1 MTDTVQKTAT
11 APPGTATSGSATS
24 GSAASGTP
32 AVVNRTDYNALKV
45 VHTRHYLRWI
55 FGALAL
61 FLVLQFGWTL
71 VTNDR
76 YGWDVFGEYFFAP
89 AIVRGLGLTLALTA
103 VAGSLGFL
111 LGTLLALA
119 RLSKSPI
126 LNSVSWSFIWFFRSV
141 PLLVQVLIWYNLGYL
156 YPRLGLGIPFTDTYF
171 VGFDTITLISQFAAA
186 VLGLS
191 LHQAAYSAEIIR
203 GGILSVDQ
211 GQLEAAAALGLPRHV
226 RVLQI
231 ILPQAA
237 RSILPNAFNEI
248 IGLIKGTSIVSVIA
262 LGELF
267 YVAQVIYNRNQQVIP
282 LLLVAVVWYIILTTV
297 LSIGQ
302 FYVER
307 HFARGAE
314 RVLPPTPIQAARRW
328 VAEQWARLDENEAPA
343 TPVAPAPT
351 TPSTPPTPSPSTRAG
366 IDAQSESFRR

>member
-1 MTDTVQKTAT
+1 MTDTISTT
-11 APPGTATSGSATS
+11 GTAAADAAAASAT
-24 GSAASGTP
+24 P
-32 AVVNRTDYNALKV
+32 EVVNRGPGGTDYNALTV
-45 VHTRHYLRWI
+45 VHTRHYLRWA

-61 FLVLQFGWTL
+61 FVVLQFAWTL

-76 YGWDVFGEYFFAP
+76 YGWDIFAQYFFAP
-89 AIVRGLGLTLALTA
+89 AILRGLGLTLALTA

-126 LNSVSWSFIWFFRSV
+126 LNSASWSFIWFFRSV

-156 YPRLGLGIPFTDTYF
+156 YPRLGLGVPFTDTYF
-171 VGFDTITLISQFAAA
+171 VSIDTIALISQFAAA

-226 RVLQI
+226 RVLRI

-248 IGLIKGTSIVSVIA
+248 IGLLKGTSIVSVIA

-282 LLLVAVVWYIILTTV
+282 LLLVAVVWYILLTTV

-314 RVLPPTPIQAARRW
+314 RVLPPTPLQSARRW
-328 VAEQWARLDENEAPA
+328 LALQWARLDENE
-343 TPVAPAPT
+343 PT
-351 TPSTPPTPSPSTRAG
+351 HTG
-366 IDAQSESFRR
+366 IDARSESFRL

>member
-1 MTDTVQKTAT
+1 MTDTVQTDTVHK
-11 APPGTATSGSATS
+11 
-24 GSAASGTP
+24 ASP
-32 AVVNRTDYNALKV
+32 NVVNRGAHAAGTDYSALTV
-45 VHTRHYLRWI
+45 VPTRHYLRWI
-55 FGALAL
+55 FGALIL
-61 FLVLQFGWTL
+61 FVVLQFLWSL
-71 VTNDR
+71 ATNDR
-76 YGWDVFGEYFFAP
+76 YGWDVVAEYFFAP
-89 AIVRGLGLTLALTA
+89 AILRGLGLTLALTA
-103 VAGSLGFL
+103 VAGSMGFL

-156 YPRLGLGIPFTDTYF
+156 YPQLGLGIPFTDSYF
-171 VGFDTITLISQFAAA
+171 LGFDTITLISQFAAA

-211 GQLEAAAALGLPRHV
+211 GQLEAAAALGLPRHT
-226 RVLQI
+226 RVLRI

-248 IGLIKGTSIVSVIA
+248 IGLLKGTSIVSVIA

-282 LLLVAVVWYIILTTV
+282 LLLVAVLWYILLTTV

-314 RVLPPTPIQAARRW
+314 RELPPTPIQKAKRW
-328 VAEQWARLDENEAPA
+328 VADQWARLDETE
-343 TPVAPAPT
+343 
-351 TPSTPPTPSPSTRAG
+351 TPSSDSSAPSSAAPSVGTG
-366 IDAQSESFRR
+366 IDVKSESFRL

>member
-1 MTDTVQKTAT
+1 MTDTVQK
-11 APPGTATSGSATS
+11 AP
-24 GSAASGTP
+24 P
-32 AVVNRTDYNALKV
+32 AVVNRGSHRADIDYSALKV
-45 VHTRHYLRWI
+45 VHNRHYVRWI
-55 FGALAL
+55 FGALVL
-61 FLVLQFGWTL
+61 FVVLQFLWSL
-71 VTNDR
+71 ATNDR
-76 YGWDVFGEYFFAP
+76 YGWDIVAKYFFAP
-89 AIVRGLGLTLALTA
+89 AILRGLGLTLALTA
-103 VAGSLGFL
+103 VAGSIGFL

-156 YPRLGLGIPFTDTYF
+156 YPQLGLGIPFTDTYALS
-171 VGFDTITLISQFAAA
+171 FDTITLISQFAAA

-211 GQLEAAAALGLPRHV
+211 GQLEAAAALGLPRHT
-226 RVLQI
+226 RVLRI

-248 IGLIKGTSIVSVIA
+248 IGLLKGTSIVSVIA

-282 LLLVAVVWYIILTTV
+282 LLLVAVIWYIVLTTV

-314 RVLPPTPIQAARRW
+314 RVLPPTPIQKARRW
-328 VAEQWARLDENEAPA
+328 VAAQWARLDEND
-343 TPVAPAPT
+343 TPSAPAPSVGT
-351 TPSTPPTPSPSTRAG
+351 G
-366 IDAQSESFRR
+366 IDAKSESFRL

>member
-1 MTDTVQKTAT
+1 MTDTVEKTGT
-11 APPGTATSGSATS
+11 APSVSPV
-24 GSAASGTP
+24 
-32 AVVNRTDYNALKV
+32 VVNRGTDYSALTV

-55 FGALAL
+55 FGALVL
-61 FLVLQFGWTL
+61 FVVLQLAWSL

-76 YGWDVFGEYFFAP
+76 YGWDVVAKYFFAP
-89 AIVRGLGLTLALTA
+89 AILRGLGLTLALTA

-111 LGTLLALA
+111 LGTILALA

-156 YPRLGLGIPFTDTYF
+156 YPRLGLGIPFTDTYL

-211 GQLEAAAALGLPRHV
+211 GQLEASAALGLPRHV

-248 IGLIKGTSIVSVIA
+248 IGLLKGTSIVSVIA

-282 LLLVAVVWYIILTTV
+282 LLLVAVIWYILLTTV

-307 HFARGAE
+307 YFARGAE
-314 RVLPPTPIQAARRW
+314 RVLPPTPLQATRSWIA
-328 VAEQWARLDENEAPA
+328 AQWARLDENE
-343 TPVAPAPT
+343 
-351 TPSTPPTPSPSTRAG
+351 PPTPTPDTTTASTPAPAG
-366 IDAQSESFRR
+366 LDAKSESFRL

>member
-1 MTDTVQKTAT
+1 M
-11 APPGTATSGSATS
+11 
-24 GSAASGTP
+24 
-32 AVVNRTDYNALKV
+32 
-45 VHTRHYLRWI
+45 HTRHYARWI
-55 FGALAL
+55 FAALVVFVVA
-61 FLVLQFGWTL
+61 QFVWTL
-71 VTNDR
+71 FTNDK
-76 YGWDVFGEYFFAP
+76 YGWDVFAQYFFSP
-89 AIVRGLGLTLALTA
+89 GILTGLGLTLMLTA
-103 VAGSLGFL
+103 VAGSVGFI

-126 LNSVSWSFIWFFRSV
+126 LNSFSWSFIWFFRSV
-141 PLLVQVLIWYNLGYL
+141 PLLVQILIWYNLGYL
-156 YPRLGLGIPFTDTYF
+156 YPRIGLGIPFTDTF
-171 VGFDTITLISQFAAA
+171 VVGIDTVTLISQFAAA

-226 RVLQI
+226 RVLRI

-248 IGLIKGTSIVSVIA
+248 IGLLKGTSIVSVIA
-262 LGELF
+262 LGELC

-282 LLLVAVVWYIILTTV
+282 LLLVAVVWYIVLTTV

-307 HFARGAE
+307 YFAKGAH
-314 RVLPPTPIQAARRW
+314 RVLPPTPVQNVRHWITT
-328 VAEQWARLDENEAPA
+328 QWARLDE
-343 TPVAPAPT
+343 
-351 TPSTPPTPSPSTRAG
+351 PSAEQKADRA
-366 IDAQSESFRR
+366 